1 MAKGYSPKK
10 LCSASGK
17 YLRGLFTFEK
27 SPEGSRKKKEVLA
40 LMGAFCALL
49 AAAFAVGISDNIP
62 GIVLCFLAT
71 IALVLLPVRTWRK
84 AKRFLFLMGAAVV
97 GFFIFVLLH
106 NAFYALAVLTSNIAA
121 LRHLMEAIHVA
132 CFIIAIFICP
142 AAFLVGAAGSVVQ
155 AITGLRKRAKE

>member
-1 MAKGYSPKK
+1 MLLG
-10 LCSASGK
+10 
-17 YLRGLFTFEK
+17 
-27 SPEGSRKKKEVLA
+27 V
-40 LMGAFCALL
+40 FCALL

-84 AKRFLFLMGAAVV
+84 AKRFLILTGAAVV

-106 NAFYALAVLTSNIAA
+106 NVFYALAVLTSDITA
-121 LRHLMEAIHVA
+121 LSHFLEAIDVI
-132 CFIIAIFICP
+132 CFIIAVFICP

-155 AITGLRKRAKE
+155 AITGLRKRADIKARR